1 MIDESY
7 IRALKSSTLFYGLNM
22 WPEKFDKTFS
32 PIHLDMDRQ
41 LHSCRAP
48 IIIFHTFRKS
58 AKTTFLRTNSAKDS
72 HWSNGSYT
80 VYVASNK
87 QQANKSVQFVA
98 DMMMRP
104 NAQALFGNPKAN
116 STKWSIDEYLH
127 FSNKIKFGKWEHIYD
142 SYIEG
147 IGANQP
153 LQGSNI
159 AGGRPTKI
167 ILDDI
172 EPPEEEWPEDKVAEA
187 LHWFDT
193 VIFYALADHKRSK
206 ILVAGTN
213 ARAKGFVGQLSKRRN
228 VYVVKYPCMAYTQQL
243 ADKFGVPLNASLWEE
258 QYSTEELN
266 EWRYTQPGFMT
277 QMLMLD
283 YDDGSGH
290 RFPMDKIDIFNDI
303 SQCPENSTDLKLCF
317 SIDMAYSKT
326 RHADKSAIV
335 AALWDRGHTCYV
347 LQGHQGKMGTPGTMD
362 KLFEMIS
369 FWSSIFQGVE
379 IRVGVESKIWDVIQQ
394 FFRERRDKFYDEF
407 PGTKISLAEL
417 KPGVISKVDRVKAFI
432 PIAEAGRLHVYEPKC
447 KQLLGRIMDF
457 DGKAKRSGDDLEDAL
472 AYQRYIGMKNK
483 IPKADAVVTEEA
495 RLPWWR
501 KRGLYLIEGRDR
513 AMRRIGGTVF

>member
-1 MIDESY
+1 MIDENY

-22 WPEKFDKTFS
+22 WPEAFDKVFS

-41 LHSCRAP
+41 LHDNRAP

-58 AKTTFLRTNSAKDS
+58 AKTTFFQTNSAKDS
-72 HWSNGSYT
+72 HWSDKSYT

-87 QQANKSVQFVA
+87 KQANKSVQFVA

-104 NAQALFGNPKAN
+104 NAQALFGDPRTN
-116 STKWSIDEYLH
+116 STKWSFDEYLH
-127 FSNKIKFGKWEHIYD
+127 FGNTIKFGKFKHTYN
-142 SYIEG
+142 SFIEG
-147 IGANQP
+147 VGAGEP
-153 LQGSNI
+153 LQGSKI
-159 AGGRPTKI
+159 ANVRPTKI

-172 EPPEEEWPEDKVAEA
+172 EPPEEEWPEDKVADA

-193 VIFYALADHKRSK
+193 VIFYALADHKTSK

-277 QMLMLD
+277 QMLMID

-290 RFPMDKIDIFNDI
+290 RFPMDRIDVFDDI
-303 SQCPENSTDLKLCF
+303 DKCPGNSTDLKLCF

-326 RHADKSAIV
+326 RHADKSALV
-335 AALWDRGHTCYV
+335 AAIWDRGHTCYV
-347 LQGHQGKMGTPGTMD
+347 LDAVQGRFGTIGTMD
-362 KLFEMIS
+362 KMFQMIRL
-369 FWSSIFQGVE
+369 WSEVFQGVE
-379 IRVGVESKIWDVIQQ
+379 IRVGVESKIWDVIQSY
-394 FFRERRDKFYDEF
+394 FRERRDKFYDEF
-407 PGTKISLAEL
+407 PGTRVGLLEL
-417 KPGVISKVDRVKAFI
+417 KPGVTSKVDRVKAFI
-432 PIAEAGRLHVYEPKC
+432 PIAEAGRLHIYEPKC
-447 KQLLGRIMDF
+447 KQLIGRIIDF

-472 AYQRYIGMKNK
+472 AYQRYIGMKN
-483 IPKADAVVTEEA
+483 AVSKDDEETMEVE

-501 KRGLYLIEGRDR
+501 KRGLYLIENKPK
-513 AMRRIGGTVF
+513 MVRRIGGTVF